1 MHTSESIFVKAS
13 AVAAIVGGLLWDAK
27 MIYESSS
34 NRPSPQ
40 DLTDT
45 LIFVVPLLL
54 LAGLA
59 GLYVRCIGRLGEE
72 QNLSLAGFV
81 VASFGLAVASTY
93 SGLWTLGLVS
103 DVLAGLW
110 GGLFFVALGL
120 VMVGG
125 SIVQAGLLGSRKA
138 VPLSAGIVGF
148 LAVATPPW
156 NLLGVTTWALFGLT
170 WVVLG
175 CVLWV
180 DGGET
185 VQPHASAN

>member
-1 MHTSESIFVKAS
+1 MYTSESIFVKTS
-13 AVAAIVGGLLWDAK
+13 AVAAVLGGLLWDAK
-27 MIYESSS
+27 IFYESS

-45 LIFVVPLLL
+45 LIFLVPLLL

-59 GLYVRCIGRLGEE
+59 GLYVRCRGRLGEE

-81 VASFGLAVASTY
+81 VASVGLAVASIY

-110 GGLFFVALGL
+110 GALFFVALGL
-120 VMVGG
+120 VLVGG
-125 SIVQAGLLGSRKA
+125 PIVHVGLLGSGKA

-148 LAVATPPW
+148 LAFATPPW
-156 NLLGVTTWALFGLT
+156 NLLGVTTWALFGLV
-170 WVVLG
+170 WVALG
-175 CVLWV
+175 YVLWV
-180 DGGET
+180 DEGET
-185 VQPHASAN
+185 VRPHASLG